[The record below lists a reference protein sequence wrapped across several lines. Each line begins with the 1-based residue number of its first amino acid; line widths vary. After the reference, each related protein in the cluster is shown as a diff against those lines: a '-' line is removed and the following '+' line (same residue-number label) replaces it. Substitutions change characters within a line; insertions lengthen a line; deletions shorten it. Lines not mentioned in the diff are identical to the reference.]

1 MSEDQNTKVKRETM
15 DLAARINRYAV
26 RRGWSKARLC
36 REYPA
41 LGSER
46 TFRDMLAGR
55 VASYDTAAQL
65 ASLTAVWAALD
76 DLSGEGAEEE
86 VYDDLTPVASIATA
100 CLGAMKSWGI
110 NRVVI
115 VLGEPG
121 AGKTTSMRYL
131 AERYGERLL
140 AVEASD
146 VWADKPTA
154 LLGALAEELGE
165 IAPPTPAVERLRL
178 VQRKLSVTRRTVVV
192 DEAHHLGPRCL
203 NTIKTLVNTTPGEF
217 VLLAIPSLW
226 AKLNRTAYVEAK
238 QLSTNRLHELVQLE
252 LEERDIKTYL
262 RHRLPGLP
270 EALARKAAKL
280 VRPTALAAGNLSFMR
295 DLADELQHEQES
307 LSLQSVSDALALTLA
322 RRVESRRR

>member
-1 MSEDQNTKVKRETM
+1 MSNVEQDKLRCDTM
-15 DLAARINRYAV
+15 ELAMRISRYAV
-26 RRGWSKARLC
+26 RRGWSKARLV
-36 REYPA
+36 RELPA

-55 VASYDTAAQL
+55 IENYDAAAQL
-65 ASLTAVWAALD
+65 ASLTAVWCEVEGA
-76 DLSGEGAEEE
+76 SGEGAEEP
-86 VYDDLTPVASIATA
+86 VYDDLTPVAAIATA
-100 CLGAMKSWGI
+100 CLGAMRTWGI

-131 AERYGERLL
+131 GERYGERLVM
-140 AVEASD
+140 VEASD
-146 VWADKPTA
+146 VWADKPSA
-154 LLGALAEELGE
+154 LLGAIAEQLGE
-165 IAPPTPAVERLRL
+165 IEPPVSAVERLRL
-178 VQRKLSVTRRTVVV
+178 VQRKLAVTRRAVVV

-252 LEERDIKTYL
+252 LEERDVAAFMM
-262 RHRLPGLP
+262 HRLAEMSG
-270 EALARKAAKL
+270 AVAKKAAKL
-280 VRPTALAAGNLSFMR
+280 VRPTAMAAGNYSFLR
-295 DLADELQHEQES
+295 DVCDELEAEPEAITVQMVQ
-307 LSLQSVSDALALTLA
+307 DALAVTMA
-322 RRVESRRR
+322 RRVERRRG